1 MNGSNVIP
9 FGLKTEDRLMKRD
22 IGILSVIHSSFYRIN
37 QLKHNTMATTKLKA
51 KKLPKKGYGWI
62 FDKQGNLKSI
72 SAPTF
77 ANGKPV
83 KKHTKTVT
91 GKIPDSVG
99 YPGFPSK

>member
-1 MNGSNVIP
+1 MSGSNVIP
-9 FGLKTEDRLMKRD
+9 FGLKTEDRRMKRD
-22 IGILSVIHSSFYRIN
+22 ICILSVIPSNFYHIN
-37 QLKHNTMATTKLKA
+37 QLKHNTME
-51 KKLPKKGYGWI
+51 KKTVIYGW
-62 FDKQGNLKSI
+62 FYDKQGNVKSV
-72 SAPTF
+72 SQPTF

>member
-1 MNGSNVIP
+1 MEKKTVI
-9 FGLKTEDRLMKRD
+9 
-22 IGILSVIHSSFYRIN
+22 
-37 QLKHNTMATTKLKA
+37 
-51 KKLPKKGYGWI
+51 YGW
-62 FDKQGNLKSI
+62 FYDKQGNIKSV
-72 SAPTF
+72 SQPTF